1 MKIFGFVKKV
11 LFVRLPMLSSFGSIN
26 WLSCI
31 SMSNQECKVRP
42 KVVNVNGDEPVI
54 IQCQEL
60 MKQDTNNEP
69 KRVNVSVN
77 LGLMFVIKNNV
88 GIKINADVNAKK

>member
-54 IQCQEL
+54 I
-60 MKQDTNNEP
+60 
-69 KRVNVSVN
+69 
-77 LGLMFVIKNNV
+77 
-88 GIKINADVNAKK
+88 

>member
-1 MKIFGFVKKV
+1 
-11 LFVRLPMLSSFGSIN
+11 
-26 WLSCI
+26 
-31 SMSNQECKVRP
+31 
-42 KVVNVNGDEPVI
+42 
-54 IQCQEL
+54 

-88 GIKINADVNAKK
+88 GIKINSDVNAKK